1 MTTPAGTRVPALL
14 SRILADAWA
23 DGALAEVPDVRLP
36 VALARELRGVRE
48 QLGVEVPER
57 LLARGML
64 LWSSVFGAVSFEVFG
79 QYGADTFGDPAQLFD
94 HHLDVLLGTVGLAPR
109 AR

>member
-1 MTTPAGTRVPALL
+1 
-14 SRILADAWA
+14 
-23 DGALAEVPDVRLP
+23 
-36 VALARELRGVRE
+36 
-48 QLGVEVPER
+48 
-57 LLARGML
+57 ML